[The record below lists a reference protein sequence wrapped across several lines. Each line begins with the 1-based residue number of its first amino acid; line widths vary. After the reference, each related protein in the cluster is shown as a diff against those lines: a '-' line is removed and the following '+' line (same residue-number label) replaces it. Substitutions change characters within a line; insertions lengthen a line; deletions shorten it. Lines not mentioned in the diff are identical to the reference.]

1 MKITEDFVNLLSPTV
16 RAESMPLK
24 APECYPYVPLILEDH
39 ITEVQIPIIWMS
51 NDFTQLAI
59 APSLGGRILAIRDL
73 RTDTDIIAIPDQL
86 PLRPGGIRGVELPF
100 GIEFLAGVERLDS
113 LAHVD
118 YRIKE
123 AGGDEGKIALF
134 LHSWVGDL
142 SWHGV
147 ITLAPHRAGFVME
160 QRIQNRRWQSLPAR
174 SGIKIWNDG
183 PSASCGLSVVDS
195 QNRFIVQDSGEYSTM
210 PKSGRLAGHRTDE
223 WRIEILPFSNL
234 SSCIATSSQL
244 SAGLS
249 DSELAIQAHEAI
261 QGAMVFLSVDGQTLE
276 SKLTL
281 TPGAPVSFPVTEFS
295 GNIEGVVVRDASK
308 QQIFAWPKQ
317 RQVEAHPWVDFPHEI
332 LDRITRSE
340 NFDRQ
345 VFRHIPGAEAFG
357 LEGQALLAETA
368 EEADDLMERYL
379 AYLADDALGWWLKAS
394 LRREHGQAP
403 QDSDIELPNAHYL
416 APLEP
421 LLKAE
426 AFLNTP
432 QAAGKEPNP
441 LLASIAAQPEIAAG
455 VVGTYLQNRLFLG
468 MARLADELLRH
479 QENAMIRLL
488 LAYALLDRPGME
500 ATAAEH
506 VAFAEKEPWLPP
518 FPGRKI
524 EVSAIATLAS
534 RFPQSDRL
542 NELEKLI
549 KSTETN
555 E

>member
-16 RAESMPLK
+16 RAESMPLN
-24 APECYPYVPLILEDH
+24 APNCYPYVPLILEEQ
-39 ITEVQIPIIWMS
+39 ISEVQIPLIWMS
-51 NDFTQLAI
+51 NELTQLAI
-59 APSLGGRILAIRDL
+59 APSLGGRILALRDL

-123 AGGDEGKIALF
+123 SGGKDGKIAVF

-147 ITLAPHRAGFVME
+147 ITLAPHRAGIVVE

-174 SGIKIWNDG
+174 SGIKIWCQD
-183 PSASCGLSVVDS
+183 ASDSFGLSVIDS
-195 QNRFIVQDSGEYSTM
+195 QNRFIVQESGEFSTM
-210 PKSGRLAGHRTDE
+210 PKSGRLAGHRMDE
-223 WRIEILPFSNL
+223 WRVEILPYSNL
-234 SSCIATSSQL
+234 STCIAASSQL
-244 SAGLS
+244 SVGLS
-249 DSELAIQAHEAI
+249 DSELAIQAHEDI
-261 QGAMVFLSVDGQTLE
+261 EGAKVFLSVDGQTLE
-276 SKLTL
+276 SQLTL
-281 TPGAPVSFPVTEFS
+281 SPGAPVSFSVTEFS
-295 GNIEGVVVRDASK
+295 GKIEGVVVRDASK
-308 QQIFAWPKQ
+308 QQILTWPNK
-317 RQVEAHPWVDFPHEI
+317 RQVETQPWVDFPHEI
-332 LDRITRSE
+332 LDQLTLSE

-357 LEGQALLAETA
+357 LQNQAFLTKSA

-394 LRREHGQAP
+394 LRREHGQEP

-441 LLASIAAQPEIAAG
+441 LLASIAAQPEIASG
-455 VVGTYLQNRLFLG
+455 VVGTYLQNRLLLG

-479 QENAMIRLL
+479 QENAIIRLL
-488 LAYALLDRPGME
+488 LAYALLNRPGME

-518 FPGRKI
+518 FPSRKI
-524 EVSAIATLAS
+524 EVSAVATLS
-534 RFPQSDRL
+534 NRFPQADRL
-542 NELEKLI
+542 NQLNKLV
-549 KSTETN
+549 KSSDAN